1 MSDLGELSIK
11 SERLHLDIDSL
22 KKYIKILISAENKL
36 FIKCENIKDEL
47 VRILLQVNENRNN
60 FKNIKVNL
68 LS

>member
-1 MSDLGELSIK
+1 MSDLSELSIK

-47 VRILLQVNENRNN
+47 AHILLQLNENRNN